1 MKTKGIPIKG
11 GVVKDFVKDYRAL
24 KLKTKGIPVKGRV
37 NCSLVGVHVIQKECI
52 MEMWKIDLMEFSPR

>member
-24 KLKTKGIPVKGRV
+24 KLKTKGIPVKGESIAL
-37 NCSLVGVHVIQKECI
+37 SLGC
-52 MEMWKIDLMEFSPR
+52 MWYKKSVSWRDEILT

>member
-24 KLKTKGIPVKGRV
+24 KLMTKGIPVKGRV
-37 NCSLVGVHVIQKECI
+37 NCSLIGVHVIQKECI
-52 MEMWKIDLMEFSPR
+52 MER